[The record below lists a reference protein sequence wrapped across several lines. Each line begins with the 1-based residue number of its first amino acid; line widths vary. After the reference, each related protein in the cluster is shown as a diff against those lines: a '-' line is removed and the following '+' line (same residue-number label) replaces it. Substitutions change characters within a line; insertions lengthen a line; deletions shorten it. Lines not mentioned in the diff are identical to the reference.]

1 MKKILIIFIV
11 LLIGFNANA
20 QLTIKSVDTSKT
32 ETIGTLRATYSK
44 LYYNSNVGYYFS
56 IGSTNKF
63 DKTNYITLG
72 TNIEEAIETTNILIS
87 IAENKVNTIVENNKI
102 EYTMWGNSTF
112 GINAIFIKRSSGQAG
127 TSSLN
132 VSELKKIIKLLDNG
146 NRRMY
151 ND

>member
-1 MKKILIIFIV
+1 MKKIFILFIV

-32 ETIGTLRATYSK
+32 ETIGTLRTTYSK
-44 LYYNSNVGYYFS
+44 LYYNSNLGYYFS

-63 DKTNYITLG
+63 DKVNCIILGIT
-72 TNIEEAIETTNILIS
+72 IEEAIETTNTLIA
-87 IAENKVNTIVENNKI
+87 IAENKINTIVENNNV
-102 EYTMWGNSTF
+102 EYMMWGNSAF

-132 VSELKKIIKLLDNG
+132 VSELKKIIRFLKE
-146 NRRMY
+146 
-151 ND
+151 